1 MTIKGICQIKR
12 EIFVRLHL
20 RHCRLSTWNLRHADW
35 VFCIKS
41 LLCKNS
47 DVSNRLCT
55 TLSNNLERNDIF
67 VTGRGEESAASM
79 DHRGTHWEMDIM
91 PYMDINYAQR
101 RQEGWLSP
109 TERASVSAI
118 SLRHNLATLGES
130 RRYVVAFTRF
140 AGGGI
145 WLPKAHFGLPWV
157 SPWDNCSKCLMDGK
171 RIQCLSNTPQHVA
184 IYLQAFSSN
193 STRKFKS
200 SPF

>member
-140 AGGGI
+140 AGGGTCLRQESLRHI
-145 WLPKAHFGLPWV
+145 LASPGYAPGTIAVNV
-157 SPWDNCSKCLMDGK
+157 SLHGWKEDSMLVK
-171 RIQCLSNTPQHVA
+171 RIAAFTHLSLNV
-184 IYLQAFSSN
+184 YEL
-193 STRKFKS
+193 
-200 SPF
+200 